1 MAPCLGTGLS
11 LVFHR
16 KICLPPPPAPS
27 CCAIRLRQLWERKR
41 RLDSTDWVSA
51 STRRAPGTSDTS
63 QDCLA
68 GRSDTRLGLPHLP
81 PGLCDTLCQNLL
93 ALNPLHLLLGQPLP
107 SIPTHK
113 MGSIKHTSL
122 MRRVRAKMG
131 HAWKA
136 SPHTQAP
143 AAVAAIT
150 GMTEQGAFHL
160 GLVEDRA
167 LKGRGRGRTWP

>member
-1 MAPCLGTGLS
+1 MTPPKTAEPGDLIPAWA
-11 LVFHR
+11 FP
-16 KICLPPPPAPS
+16 ICH
-27 CCAIRLRQLWERKR
+27 
-41 RLDSTDWVSA
+41 LD
-51 STRRAPGTSDTS
+51 
-63 QDCLA
+63 
-68 GRSDTRLGLPHLP
+68 
-81 PGLCDTLCQNLL
+81 CDTLCQNLL

-136 SPHTQAP
+136 SPHAQAP

-150 GMTEQGAFHL
+150 GMTELNGGE
-160 GLVEDRA
+160 GLPEA
-167 LKGRGRGRTWP
+167 GGISPGPCGG